1 MHIKH
6 HNITLR
12 ILLAIVIV
20 AGFVSCS
27 NYKALTQVAKPD
39 VNTLVRTGSQSGAD
53 TVELAV
59 IPWKTYFPDEKLQ
72 QLIAEGLENGYN
84 MKVALTRIQQAD
96 AALYMSKSA
105 LLPSVSASARVDHTR
120 RSIGATGTDVFG
132 YASNIN
138 TLGIAASWE
147 ADLWGKLSSQT
158 KSKYAAYLNTLEY
171 KKLIQTTLIA
181 SIAKGYYNLLAY
193 DEQLRTTKETIALLT
208 KSAQTMQALKDAGL
222 QTAAAVEQSKALL
235 YNTQLSVFDLESK
248 IRQQENAIC
257 VLIGRPAGAIDRN
270 LMSNQSIPATMNS
283 GISLNALANRP
294 DVKQAELSLQSAY
307 ALTDAAKAAF
317 YPSFSISTLSVGL
330 AAGGFSSF
338 FKPENLAAEIIGQL
352 AQPIFMKGQLKANLR
367 ITQAQ
372 RDEALLT
379 FTNTLLVAG
388 QEVSDILFTY
398 KSLIGKNEWRDKQ
411 LESLTKS
418 ADYTQELL
426 RAGEAN
432 YTEVLNAQKDLLSA
446 QLSKTNDKLDQL
458 TQSVNLYKAL
468 GGGVQ

>member
-1 MHIKH
+1 MYIKH
-6 HNITLR
+6 NKITIRVLM
-12 ILLAIVIV
+12 AIIIV
-20 AGFVSCS
+20 SGFVSCR
-27 NYKALTQVAKPD
+27 NYKELTKVSYPD
-39 VNTLVRTGSQSGAD
+39 TKNLVRDVPNNSTDSS
-53 TVELAV
+53 LAN
-59 IPWKTYFPDEKLQ
+59 IPWKTYFPDQKLQ
-72 QLIAEGLENGYN
+72 ALIAEGIENGYN

-96 AALYMSKSA
+96 ASLYMAKSA
-105 LLPSVSASARVDHTR
+105 FLPTVSASARVDHTR
-120 RSIGATGTDVFG
+120 RSTGATGTDVFG
-132 YASNIN
+132 YASNVN
-138 TLGIAASWE
+138 SLGITAGWE
-147 ADLWGKLSSQT
+147 ADLWGKLNSQT

-181 SIAKGYYNLLAY
+181 SIAKGYYNLMAY
-193 DEQLRTTKETIALLT
+193 DEQLRTTKETIILLT
-208 KSAQTMQALKDAGL
+208 KSTQTMQALKDAGQ

-257 VLIGRPAGAIDRN
+257 ILIGRNPGFVERN
-270 LMSNQSIPATMNS
+270 VMSNQIVPETMNK
-283 GISLNALANRP
+283 GIAVSSLANRP

-330 AAGGFSSF
+330 AAGGFSGF
-338 FKPENLAAEIIGQL
+338 FKPANLAAEIIGAI
-352 AQPIFMKGQLKANLR
+352 AQPIFMKGQLKGNLK

-379 FTNTLLVAG
+379 FSNTLLVAG
-388 QEVSDILFTY
+388 QEVSDILYTY
-398 KSLIGKNEWRDKQ
+398 KSLVSKNEWRDKQ

-418 ADYTQELL
+418 VDYTQDLL
-426 RAGEAN
+426 NAGEAT
-432 YTEVLNAQKDLLSA
+432 YTEVLSAQKDLLAA

>member
-1 MHIKH
+1 MYIKH
-6 HNITLR
+6 NKITIRVLM
-12 ILLAIVIV
+12 AIIIV
-20 AGFVSCS
+20 SGFVSCR
-27 NYKALTQVAKPD
+27 NYKELTKVSYPD
-39 VNTLVRTGSQSGAD
+39 TKNLVRDVPNNSTDSS
-53 TVELAV
+53 LAN
-59 IPWKTYFPDEKLQ
+59 IPWKTYFPDQKLQ
-72 QLIAEGLENGYN
+72 VLIAEGLENGYN

-96 AALYMSKSA
+96 ASLYMAKSA
-105 LLPSVSASARVDHTR
+105 FLPTVSASARVDHTR
-120 RSIGATGTDVFG
+120 RSTGATGTDVFG
-132 YASNIN
+132 YASNVN
-138 TLGIAASWE
+138 SLGITAGWE
-147 ADLWGKLSSQT
+147 ADLWGKLNSQT

-181 SIAKGYYNLLAY
+181 SIAKGYYNLMAY
-193 DEQLRTTKETIALLT
+193 DEQLRTTKETIILLT
-208 KSAQTMQALKDAGL
+208 KSTQTMQALKDAGQ

-257 VLIGRPAGAIDRN
+257 ILIGRNPGFVERN
-270 LMSNQSIPATMNS
+270 VMSNQIVPETMNK
-283 GISLNALANRP
+283 GIAVSSLANRP

-330 AAGGFSSF
+330 AAGGFSGF
-338 FKPENLAAEIIGQL
+338 FKPANLAAEIIGAI
-352 AQPIFMKGQLKANLR
+352 AQPIFMKGQLKGNLK

-379 FTNTLLVAG
+379 FSNTLLVAG
-388 QEVSDILFTY
+388 QEVSDILYTY
-398 KSLIGKNEWRDKQ
+398 KSLVSKNEWRDKQ

-418 ADYTQELL
+418 VDYTQDLL
-426 RAGEAN
+426 NAGEAT
-432 YTEVLNAQKDLLSA
+432 YTEVLSAQKDLLAA